1 MNVRVL
7 LALVVGGALALPPGA
22 AAQRIPIG
30 YVEFP
35 CLRPGWLEPFVRGDA
50 VRDALQQRQHLHG
63 GDVIYEHGC
72 AVREEDLGQ
81 VVSDLLQRGVRVII
95 AIGDEAARAAGERT
109 ATVPIVA
116 VTTMDPPG
124 DPLAPAPANVV
135 AIRLRVAE
143 QGPERLEL
151 LRQLAPGASRVA
163 VIWNPEAEGA
173 AHEWARLAATRP
185 PGLVLESLEV
195 RDAEQVQDALA
206 TLALSP
212 STAVLVV
219 LDALTYAQRDRIAAF
234 TAAARIVAVFPLRE
248 FARSGGLAAYG
259 PRLDAVPA
267 QVARYVERI
276 LQGATPSELPVAG
289 PAGVDLVI
297 NLDTAEALGVRV
309 PDALRRRAT
318 EVIEET
324 TTGSRRVP

>member
-1 MNVRVL
+1 MNVHVL
-7 LALVVGGALALPPGA
+7 LALAVGGVLALPLA
-22 AAQRIPIG
+22 AAARRIPIG

-50 VRDALQQRQHLHG
+50 VRDALQRAVGRLHG
-63 GDVIYEHGC
+63 GDVSYERGC
-72 AVREEDLGQ
+72 AAREEDLGQ
-81 VVSDLLQRGVRVII
+81 VVGDVLQRRVRVIV
-95 AIGDEAARAAGERT
+95 AVGDEAARAARERT

-124 DPLAPAPANVV
+124 DPVAPAPANVV

-151 LRQLAPGASRVA
+151 LRQLAPGVSRVA

-173 AHEWARLAATRP
+173 AHEWRRLAATRP
-185 PGLVLESLEV
+185 PGLALESLEV
-195 RDAEQVQDALA
+195 RHAGQIQDALA

-219 LDALTYAQRDRIAAF
+219 LDALTYAQHERIAAF
-234 TAAARIVAVFPLRE
+234 TAAARIVGVFPLRD
-248 FARSGGLAAYG
+248 FALSGGLVAYG

-276 LQGATPSELPVAG
+276 LQGAKPSELPVAG
-289 PAGVDLVI
+289 PAGAELVV
-297 NLDTAEALGVRV
+297 NVGTAKALGVRI

-318 EVIEET
+318 EVIE
-324 TTGSRRVP
+324 